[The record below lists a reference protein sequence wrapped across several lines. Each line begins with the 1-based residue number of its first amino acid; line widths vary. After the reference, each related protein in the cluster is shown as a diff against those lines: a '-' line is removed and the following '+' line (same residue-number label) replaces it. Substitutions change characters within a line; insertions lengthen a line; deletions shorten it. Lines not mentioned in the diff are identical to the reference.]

1 MCRLWMKWLIE
12 CAKERVAAQTTS
24 ISVSKLK
31 RPWVKKPEPAAQQ
44 GLLKFLRNGN
54 CGSLSVLVFLF
65 FFAIKLLITGIQHI
79 ILQPGNHLQRV
90 ASFHVVFSFFFK
102 ETTAFDL
109 NNGCFL
115 SGGCHRADLWNSR
128 EPSTWVAGGGRAKG
142 GEGQGEP
149 FMSVHLRERRERFW
163 GNAVKM
169 HTALG
174 GEGRGE
180 SRPQE
185 WSWPLSMAWEG
196 LQGLSTRKKPPP
208 ANVYKDKHRLAGFD
222 SGAHFRGSFTVPFA
236 WLIEACLS
244 RNTSQL
250 SHGSPPPNP
259 RLQAGRTAWS
269 RWDLHAADMF
279 VVAHVFFQQVWEPP
293 SPPPPSFWGVW
304 VGRVES
310 SCFRPP
316 V

>member
-1 MCRLWMKWLIE
+1 MSQSW
-12 CAKERVAAQTTS
+12 
-24 ISVSKLK
+24 
-31 RPWVKKPEPAAQQ
+31 
-44 GLLKFLRNGN
+44 
-54 CGSLSVLVFLF
+54 SL
-65 FFAIKLLITGIQHI
+65 
-79 ILQPGNHLQRV
+79 
-90 ASFHVVFSFFFK
+90 
-102 ETTAFDL
+102 E
-109 NNGCFL
+109 L
-115 SGGCHRADLWNSR
+115 SRAVYL
-128 EPSTWVAGGGRAKG
+128 GGGGWGAKG
-142 GEGQGEP
+142 DEGQGEP

-174 GEGRGE
+174 GEGRGK

-196 LQGLSTRKKPPP
+196 LQGPSTRKKPPP

-222 SGAHFRGSFTVPFA
+222 SGAHFRGSFAVPFA

-250 SHGSPPPNP
+250 SHGPPPTP
-259 RLQAGRTAWS
+259 DYRRDGRREAGETCMLLICSLWLTCFS
-269 RWDLHAADMF
+269 NKFESPL
-279 VVAHVFFQQVWEPP
+279 
-293 SPPPPSFWGVW
+293 PPPPSFWGVW